1 MSIKKWIPAL
11 GLLYC
16 ALLISCVKPK
26 IYRAEVAARA
36 AAEGREKILVQEI
49 LERRKETAQLVKTTE
64 NLARDLG
71 KQDEEIENLKEQL
84 ANTTQSMGESA
95 SKLAGEK
102 ANLEKT
108 LANTNQ
114 TLDMRNGV
122 IKKVKSVQDKRK
134 SILMELES
142 DLQKSFGAFVAMGV
156 ATAIDGDV
164 VHLTF
169 PDASLF
175 DASGVNISTKGKE
188 LLQSLAAFLAARPA
202 LPVELVA
209 FTDNVLPPKDKTL
222 KDTWDWSMVRATNV
236 VRLLIRD
243 FNVNANQVTPVG
255 KGEFYPLASNETAE
269 GRQKNRRTV
278 VVFKPVLPA
287 VPMAE

>member
-1 MSIKKWIPAL
+1 MSIINLRLTL
-11 GLLYC
+11 GLLLC
-16 ALLISCVKPK
+16 ALLTSCVKPK

-108 LANTNQ
+108 LATTNQ

-142 DLQKSFGAFVAMGV
+142 DLKKSFGAFLTIGV
-156 ATAIDGDV
+156 AISIEGEV
-164 VHLTF
+164 VQLTL

-175 DASGVNISTKGKE
+175 DVSGINTSAKGKE
-188 LLQSLAAFLAARPA
+188 LLQPLAEFLAARPA
-202 LPVELVA
+202 LPVDLVA
-209 FTDNVLPPKDKTL
+209 YTDNILPPKEKSL
-222 KDTWDWSMVRATNV
+222 KDTWDWSIVRATNI

-287 VPMAE
+287 VPIAE

>member
-1 MSIKKWIPAL
+1 MSIKKLSPAF
-11 GLLYC
+11 GLLVC
-16 ALLISCVKPK
+16 ILLTSCVKQRV
-26 IYRAEVAARA
+26 YRAEVAARS
-36 AAEGREKILVQEI
+36 AAEGREKVLVQEI

-84 ANTTQSMGESA
+84 SNTTQSMGESA

-102 ANLEKT
+102 ASLEKT
-108 LANTNQ
+108 LAATNQ

-122 IKKVKSVQDKRK
+122 IRKVKSVQDKRR
-134 SILMELES
+134 SILTELDS
-142 DLQKSFGAFVAMGV
+142 DLQKSFGAFAATGVTTAME
-156 ATAIDGDV
+156 GDA
-164 VHLTF
+164 VHLTL
-169 PDASLF
+169 PDALLF
-175 DASGVNISTKGKE
+175 DASGINISAKGKE
-188 LLQSLAAFLAARPA
+188 LLQPLAEFLAARPA

-209 FTDNVLPPKDKTL
+209 FTDNVLPPKEKSL
-222 KDTWDWSMVRATNV
+222 KDTWDWSLARATNI

-255 KGEFYPLASNETAE
+255 KGEFYPLASNETPE

-287 VPMAE
+287 VPLAE